1 MTTLDSVASSNVRRS
16 RGGLALPLLL
26 GVTCLLAGVSLM
38 VTLAIGLRDL
48 SANSGQMQHLLA
60 LNAPVT
66 GDLVETLGPAA
77 AGVDNMAFYA
87 ALCAAGLA
95 AALLLVAGGMYLS
108 AGHLRH
114 PDAARRVAA
123 TGLSVGLLTSL
134 VAMVPLEGGWGQTG
148 IDGIRTG
155 VVVLIGL
162 LFLQISA
169 PQWRNTLR
177 EAFRD

>member
-1 MTTLDSVASSNVRRS
+1 VTTVSTVATTGARRP
-16 RGGLALPLLL
+16 RGGLALPVLL
-26 GVTCLLAGVSLM
+26 GSACLLAGLSLM
-38 VTLAIGLRDL
+38 VTLASGLRDL

-60 LNAPVT
+60 LNAPAT
-66 GDLVETLGPAA
+66 GELAETLGPAGP
-77 AGVDNMAFYA
+77 GVDNMAFYA
-87 ALCAAGLA
+87 TLCAAGLA

-108 AGHLRH
+108 AGHLKH

-162 LFLQISA
+162 LLLQISA